1 MTLDTLL
8 RKSKKWVVAPLLGLA
23 LVSSPLYSKTA
34 DINCTRKSMAV
45 SEVSNV
51 KTLEDYTVDYDV
63 GIYFLGIRLFSCD
76 ADFYF
81 RTIEENGSVKEIMG
95 ANGKYSE
102 KYYGSLFTVTSKD
115 SEPFETHIYS
125 MHYTKETFI
134 DKADFYK
141 DKIVFVK
148 DGLENTISN
157 DGCVGL
163 QSMIKPLFTED
174 LQEGQVFH
182 YKTFLEGKHY
192 ECTFLVSQE
201 ETIRIKG
208 KSVKA
213 HHVTLKAVGKDFY
226 KERAADIWVVK
237 GKPYNKLV
245 KILLTPFLFTKAII
259 VSDP

>member
-1 MTLDTLL
+1 MALDTLL
-8 RKSKKWVVAPLLGLA
+8 RKSKSFIAVPLLGLA

-34 DINCTRKSMAV
+34 DINCMRKGMAV

-81 RTIEENGSVKEIMG
+81 KTIEENGSVKEVMG
-95 ANGKYSE
+95 AEGRYSE
-102 KYYGSLFTVTSKD
+102 KHYGSLFTVTSKD
-115 SEPFETHIYS
+115 TEPFERHS
-125 MHYTKETFI
+125 YTMNFTSEVFI
-134 DKADFYK
+134 EKADFYK

-148 DGLENTISN
+148 DGLENTIAN

-174 LQEGQVFH
+174 LYEGQVFN

-192 ECTFLVSQE
+192 DCTFFVNQE
-201 ETIRIKG
+201 EAIKVKG
-208 KSVKA
+208 KRVKA
-213 HHVTLKAVGKDFY
+213 HHVTLKAVGEDFY

-237 GKPYNKLV
+237 GTPHNKLV
-245 KILLTPFLFTKAII
+245 KIVLTPFIFTE
-259 VSDP
+259 VRVVTEP